1 MEWLESLVLGVVQG
15 ITEFL
20 PVSSDGHLV
29 ITQQAFAWLTGQS
42 RSAEE
47 YLFFDI
53 MLHVG
58 TLAAI
63 LVHYRKV
70 IWDGA
75 RGFLLG
81 AQDVPPGHDR
91 ASVWRLGL
99 LAIVATLPLIPL
111 KLFFIDWIKETFKSG
126 KAAGIG
132 FLITAVVLLLVS
144 LRLGRP
150 GGKSG
155 PGETSWLDALLIGL
169 AQMFAPLP
177 GVSRSGLTVGSALAL
192 GFSPVWAVGFS
203 LLIAVPAIS
212 GAALSELKDALSGPL
227 AASLTPDRI
236 AQTVAATVVAGV
248 VGYMAILWLIR
259 VVRAGHLWYFSVY
272 LIGLGLL
279 VLMLASSA
287 GGSRDARP
295 ATALD
300 RTSGGSPAG
309 PTAGGVG
316 QHARGTLDRAHAAGA
331 RPGRAR
337 TDRAER
343 RARSLER
350 FLLARLVA
358 AGAERGGGWPVLAGS
373 SLDPRRLSRSDPPG
387 PLAGRGRGDTECA

>member
-1 MEWLESLVLGVVQG
+1 MEWLESLVLGVIQG

-42 RSAEE
+42 RTAEE
-47 YLFFDI
+47 YLFFDVV
-53 MLHVG
+53 LHVG

-63 LVHYRKV
+63 LVHYRRV
-70 IWDGA
+70 IRDGA
-75 RGFLLG
+75 RGFLLN
-81 AQDVPPGHDR
+81 AKDVPPGHDR

-144 LRLGRP
+144 LRMKRT
-150 GGKSG
+150 GGKTG
-155 PGETSWLDALLIGL
+155 PWQTSWLDALLIGL

-203 LLIAVPAIS
+203 LLIAVPAVS
-212 GAALSELKDALSGPL
+212 GAALSELKDALAGPP

-236 AQTVAATVVAGV
+236 AQTVAATIIAGV
-248 VGYMAILWLIR
+248 VGYFAILWLIR
-259 VVRAGHLWYFSVY
+259 VVRSGHLWYFSVY
-272 LIGLGLL
+272 LILLGTL
-279 VLMLASSA
+279 VLMLASGA
-287 GGSRDARP
+287 GGSRDDRP
-295 ATALD
+295 AKTLD
-300 RTSGGSPAG
+300 RTAGLGAEGPAAGRAGQHSGGD
-309 PTAGGVG
+309 
-316 QHARGTLDRAHAAGA
+316 LDRAHSAGQRSGSVVTRPPQPPRSNLLPGLLLGRPLAAGA
-331 RPGRAR
+331 
-337 TDRAER
+337 
-343 RARSLER
+343 
-350 FLLARLVA
+350 
-358 AGAERGGGWPVLAGS
+358 AGG
-373 SLDPRRLSRSDPPG
+373 
-387 PLAGRGRGDTECA
+387 